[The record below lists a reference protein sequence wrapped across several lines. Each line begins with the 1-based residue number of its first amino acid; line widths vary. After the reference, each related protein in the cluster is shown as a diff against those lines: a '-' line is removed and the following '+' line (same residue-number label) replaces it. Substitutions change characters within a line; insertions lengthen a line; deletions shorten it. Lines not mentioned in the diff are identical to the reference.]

1 MGKET
6 PIKTKLLLE
15 IEDLRSQ
22 LSQAEET
29 INAIRNGEVDA
40 IIVSGSSGEKVF
52 SLASSETPYRM
63 IIEEM
68 DEGAVTVSTSGII
81 LYSNHRFSE
90 IISTPPEQ
98 IAGSDFSGFIE
109 AGDTWEFRRLLNA
122 GLKRKVRGVV
132 SSQLNGKRVTLQLSF
147 VALPPTMEGDI
158 CIIVSDITEITN
170 YQNYLQEMVE
180 ERSSKLK
187 EANRQLSDDIEKLR
201 KAEEQLLELNAAKD
215 KFFSIIT
222 HDLKSP
228 FTSIIGFSELLIE
241 KIRVNDYSD
250 IKEFAT
256 IIHNSSWRAMDLL
269 TNLIEWSRLQTGRM
283 EFNPEEI
290 NIISVIDE
298 VTELINDS
306 AWQKSIEIKKIIPD
320 NINVFADKPMISTV
334 LRNLLSNAVKFTR
347 PGGKIVV
354 TTIKENN
361 MVMLSVSDNGIGIKK
376 DIIEKLFH
384 IGESTSTK
392 GTKGEEGTGLG
403 LLLVKDFVM
412 KHGGEIRAESEVG
425 KGSKFIFT
433 LPLSEEQIIADE
445 KLSKQPK
452 LL

>member
-6 PIKTKLLLE
+6 IKTKEQLLLE
-15 IEDLRSQ
+15 IEYLRSQ
-22 LSQAEET
+22 LSQAEDT

-68 DEGAVTVSTSGII
+68 DEGAVTVSSSGII
-81 LYSNHRFSE
+81 LYSNLRFSE
-90 IISTPPEQ
+90 IVSTPPEQ
-98 IAGSDFSGFIE
+98 IPGSDFSRFIE
-109 AGDTWEFRRLLNA
+109 AGDRWEFRRLLNA

-132 SSQLNGKRVTLQLSF
+132 SSRLNGKKVTLQLSL
-147 VALPPTMEGDI
+147 VALPPNMEGDI
-158 CIIVSDITEITN
+158 CIVVSDITEITN

-187 EANRQLSDDIEKLR
+187 EANRQLSEDIEMLR

-241 KIRVNDYSD
+241 KIQVNDYND
-250 IKEFAT
+250 VKEFAN

-283 EFNPEEI
+283 EFNPEKI
-290 NIISVIDE
+290 NIISVINE
-298 VTELINDS
+298 VTEFLNVS
-306 AWQKSIEIKKIIPD
+306 ALEKSIEIEKDIPV
-320 NINVFADKPMISTV
+320 NINVFADKPMVSTV

-347 PGGKIVV
+347 PKGKIVV
-354 TTIKENN
+354 SAFKEYNT
-361 MVMLSVSDNGIGIKK
+361 VVVSVCDNGIGIKK
-376 DIIEKLFH
+376 EIIEKLFS
-384 IGESTSTK
+384 IGETISTK
-392 GTKGEEGTGLG
+392 GTTGEEGTGLG

-412 KHGGEIRAESEVG
+412 KHGGEIRAESEID

-433 LPLSEEQIIADE
+433 LPLFKEHIATDE
-445 KLSKQPK
+445 KLQGK
-452 LL
+452 L

>member
-1 MGKET
+1 MGKGT
-6 PIKTKLLLE
+6 PIKTKEQLLLE
-15 IEDLRSQ
+15 IEDLRSK

-29 INAIRNGEVDA
+29 INAIMNGEVDA

-52 SLASSETPYRM
+52 SLASSETPFRM

-68 DEGAVTVSTSGII
+68 DEGAVTVSASGII
-81 LYSNHRFSE
+81 LYSNRRFSE
-90 IISTPPEQ
+90 IVSTPPEQ

-109 AGDTWEFRRLLNA
+109 TGDRWEFRRLLNA

-132 SSQLNGKRVTLQLSF
+132 SSRLNGKRITLQLSF
-147 VALPPTMEGDI
+147 VSLPPNMEGDI
-158 CIIVSDITEITN
+158 CIVVSDITEISN

-187 EANRQLSDDIEKLR
+187 EANRQLSEDIEKLR
-201 KAEEQLLELNAAKD
+201 KAEEKLLELNSSKD

-241 KIRVNDYSD
+241 KIKVKDYSD
-250 IKEFAT
+250 IKEFST

-283 EFNPEEI
+283 EFNPEKI
-290 NIISVIDE
+290 NIISLIEE
-298 VTELINDS
+298 VTELLNDS
-306 AWQKSIEIKKIIPD
+306 AWQKSIQIKKIMPD
-320 NINVFADKPMISTV
+320 IINVFADKPMISTV

-347 PGGKIVV
+347 PGGKIVISA
-354 TTIKENN
+354 IKENS
-361 MVMLSVSDNGIGIKK
+361 MVVVCVSDNGIGIKK
-376 DIIEKLFH
+376 DIIETLFR
-384 IGESTSTK
+384 IGECTSTK

-412 KHGGEIRAESEVG
+412 KHGGEIRAESEIG

-433 LPLSEEQIIADE
+433 LPLSKEQTPAD
-445 KLSKQPK
+445 
-452 LL
+452 